1 MLQTCTHSHGVSRIR
16 AARTP
21 CSTAMPA
28 LSSDVGCG
36 SGVGDALLL
45 LLLLLLETWLL
56 ADTMELDDL
65 MRSMSLFLSTTSFGT
80 LGADSKD
87 DSLLRLLSRSAMTAE
102 ADTVEDAIKDCDTE
116 RAGAAGTG
124 SAVVGDAATAVGT
137 GTGTG
142 TGTGAAVLGSGG
154 AGTTGCAIAGG
165 AMIGVATM
173 GGAATTAAGDG
184 ALTGVVSVTLC

>member
-1 MLQTCTHSHGVSRIR
+1 M
-16 AARTP
+16 
-21 CSTAMPA
+21 
-28 LSSDVGCG
+28 
-36 SGVGDALLL
+36 LL

-137 GTGTG
+137 GTGTDTGTSTG
-142 TGTGAAVLGSGG
+142 TGTGTGTGTAGLGSGG

-165 AMIGVATM
+165 ARIGVATM